1 MSSKKSVLQKHVL
14 DFCVTAD
21 EDRVQSFK
29 NQFQIQKKIEKLLTS
44 LLKTTVSYKLIDRKI
59 FRNNEKI
66 EERSE
71 GDFLI
76 HTEKKMFL
84 VHALKLARAP

>member
-21 EDRVQSFK
+21 EDRTQSFK
-29 NQFQIQKKIEKLLTS
+29 NESQMPKKIEKLLTF
-44 LLKTTVSYKLIDRKI
+44 LLKSSVSYKWIDRKI
-59 FRNNEKI
+59 HRNNEKI

-71 GDFLI
+71 SDFLK
-76 HTEKKMFL
+76 HTDKKKFL
-84 VHALKLARAP
+84 VHALNLARAP